1 MSHDNVQDTA
11 TGSMTAKTRIITSL
25 NPNAPLACAFLPVP
39 GAFSAQDRPPIGV
52 KAGEMYPDYRLPTLD
67 GELHRFSE
75 YRGKKILLFHFAS
88 W

>member
-1 MSHDNVQDTA
+1 
-11 TGSMTAKTRIITSL
+11 MTTKTRITSSL
-25 NPNAPLACAFLPVP
+25 GGIALVTCVVLIAPGSV
-39 GAFSAQDRPPIGV
+39 SAQDRPPIGV
-52 KAGEMYPDYRLPTLD
+52 KTGEMYPDFLLPMLD

>member
-11 TGSMTAKTRIITSL
+11 TGSMTAKTRITKSL
-25 NPNAPLACAFLPVP
+25 NAIALLACAFLLVP
-39 GAFSAQDRPPIGV
+39 GDVSAQDRPPIGV
-52 KAGEMYPDYRLPTLD
+52 KAGEMYPDFRLPTLD

>member
-1 MSHDNVQDTA
+1 
-11 TGSMTAKTRIITSL
+11 MTTKTRFTISL
-25 NPNAPLACAFLPVP
+25 SGFALLTCVVLLAPGSV
-39 GAFSAQDRPPIGV
+39 SAQDRPPIGI
-52 KAGEMYPDYRLPTLD
+52 KAGEMYPDFLLPTLD

>member
-1 MSHDNVQDTA
+1 MVI
-11 TGSMTAKTRIITSL
+11 GKT
-25 NPNAPLACAFLPVP
+25 NAMIGLSVIDSSYSRYEHTV
-39 GAFSAQDRPPIGV
+39 SAEDRPPIGV
-52 KAGEMYPDYRLPTLD
+52 KAGEMYPDFLLPTLD

>member
-1 MSHDNVQDTA
+1 MNELKMAGCAVIVLLCLCTA
-11 TGSMTAKTRIITSL
+11 GPAL
-25 NPNAPLACAFLPVP
+25 VHADDLPVV
-39 GAFSAQDRPPIGV
+39 GID
-52 KAGEMYPDYRLPTLD
+52 AGEMYPDFLLPTLD

>member
-1 MSHDNVQDTA
+1 
-11 TGSMTAKTRIITSL
+11 MTTMTLLTKTLSR
-25 NPNAPLACAFLPVP
+25 LALLTCAFLLAP
-39 GAFSAQDRPPIGV
+39 GGVFAEDRPQIGV
-52 KAGEMYPDYRLPTLD
+52 KAGEMYPDFLLPTLD

>member
-1 MSHDNVQDTA
+1 MIGSRKLQCA
-11 TGSMTAKTRIITSL
+11 TLVLLSL
-25 NPNAPLACAFLPVP
+25 CMAAPAPVRADELPVV
-39 GAFSAQDRPPIGV
+39 GV
-52 KAGEMYPDYRLPTLD
+52 NAGEMYPDFLLPTLD

>member
-1 MSHDNVQDTA
+1 MSALKMVRCA
-11 TGSMTAKTRIITSL
+11 AIVLLCMRMA
-25 NPNAPLACAFLPVP
+25 APAPVHADELPAV
-39 GAFSAQDRPPIGV
+39 GV
-52 KAGEMYPDYRLPTLD
+52 KAGEMYPDFLLPTLD

>member
-1 MSHDNVQDTA
+1 
-11 TGSMTAKTRIITSL
+11 MTAKNQIPIFLGGIALLTSVFL
-25 NPNAPLACAFLPVP
+25 IAPGSVY
-39 GAFSAQDRPPIGV
+39 AQDRPPIGV
-52 KAGEMYPDYRLPTLD
+52 KTGEMYPDFLLPTLD